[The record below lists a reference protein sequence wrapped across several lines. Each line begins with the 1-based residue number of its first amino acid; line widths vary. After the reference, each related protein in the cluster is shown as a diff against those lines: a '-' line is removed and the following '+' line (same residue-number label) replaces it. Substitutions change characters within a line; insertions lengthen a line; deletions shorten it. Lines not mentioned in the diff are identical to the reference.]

1 MSEAP
6 VKITEAEAVGM
17 RFDFEALVAWVLHFL
32 GADAE
37 DPVSHTFLS
46 FLSFLSFLFFSM
58 FRIHLIVLLD

>member
-17 RFDFEALVAWVLHFL
+17 RFDFEDLVAWVLHFL

-46 FLSFLSFLFFSM
+46 FLSFLFFSM
-58 FRIHLIVLLD
+58 FRIHLIVLLN

>member
-37 DPVSHTFLS
+37 DPVSPFLS
-46 FLSFLSFLFFSM
+46 FLSFPCFVF
-58 FRIHLIVLLD
+58 I

>member
-17 RFDFEALVAWVLHFL
+17 RYDFEALVAWVLHFL

-37 DPVSHTFLS
+37 DPVRYSLY
-46 FLSFLSFLFFSM
+46 
-58 FRIHLIVLLD
+58 LLVY